1 MPTVGMFP
9 LGLVLLPGERLP
21 LHIFEPRYQ
30 ELIGEAIDEGGELG
44 LIFEDDDG
52 VRDTGTLAAVE
63 EVVHRFDDGRLNVVV
78 AGGRPFRVVRWTEGR
93 SFRTAEVELLEDTD
107 APGEPGAAERGLHL
121 FRRLAD
127 QAGAEVEPPERDSP
141 VLSFELAAR
150 IDFGQAVKQ
159 ELLELRSEKE
169 RLRRVVKLL
178 ERAVQAL
185 ATEREITDRAS
196 RNGKVFA
203 PKE

>member
-1 MPTVGMFP
+1 MFP

-30 ELIGEAIDEGGELG
+30 ELIGECIDRNGELG
-44 LIFEDDDG
+44 LIFEDEAG
-52 VRDTGTLAAVE
+52 VRDIGTLAGVE

-78 AGGRPFRVVRWTEGR
+78 AGGRPFRLVRWTEGR
-93 SFRTAEVELLEDTD
+93 SFQTAEVEVLPDV
-107 APGEPGAAERGLHL
+107 GAAGDSAEAERGLEL

-127 QAGAEVEPPERDSP
+127 QAGAEIEPPQPDSP
-141 VLSFELAAR
+141 LLSFELAAR

-159 ELLELRSEKE
+159 ELLESRSERD
-169 RLRRVVKLL
+169 RLQRVVKLL

-185 ATEREITDRAS
+185 TIEREITDRAS

-203 PKE
+203 PKD